1 MSKLDSLP
9 PEEAWLRH
17 QEKDAKPPN
26 RRKQNSRSHENFP
39 RSDHPVRSYMRSLR
53 GVFLMSRPPLLTRRG
68 ILLSFLMLL
77 LGGVC
82 LAQIDEAREAIDRG
96 EYVRAVN
103 ILSETLAKQPDADA
117 YLYLGIAYR
126 RMKEYQK
133 AEDTFTE
140 GSKRYPDDSRFHNE
154 LANLFLE
161 NNNLES
167 ARSALR
173 RALVVDPHN
182 NYASDQLATLD
193 MSTGD
198 VQAALRAWNKSGRP
212 VINEIL
218 NNYYPSFSSWVV
230 RSGIAFDP
238 GRTLRYSEW
247 KTTEARLF
255 ETDNFTNVG
264 LELEPTRDDRYNAVV
279 RTTTKTN
286 SPADILFGLVKGLP
300 FQMSYLDLW
309 NLNNSGINFNGLYR
323 WAADRRRGGGG
334 FKVPLPIGGLLSL
347 EFGSLWRFE
356 RWNLSPTI
364 RPELLPKAHL
374 IYKDT
379 AMGIGVKYIPNYR
392 VELAAGFIYRNRAAS
407 GELPQVYTNN
417 LNTGQFN
424 AGVNLYL
431 IDRKYQNQLR
441 VTAFA
446 ARRAIIGNTQFT
458 GGTAELDN
466 RVTLAK
472 DTGTY
477 FDWAIKGGTSRG
489 LLPIEN
495 YFVLGIDAPT
505 TANLLRG
512 HRTFLDG
519 QYGAGPIGSD
529 FVLLNTDFNR
539 RLKTIPF
546 FNTLNIPYFVV
557 KGDIFFDA
565 AKTWDRND
573 VFKPSKLLLDT
584 GVGLRFETPTY
595 SFNLIYGKSLRDG
608 NNVWT
613 AYYQRRLWLN

>member
-1 MSKLDSLP
+1 MAFFRNIQVYGLRTRGMSC
-9 PEEAWLRH
+9 
-17 QEKDAKPPN
+17 
-26 RRKQNSRSHENFP
+26 
-39 RSDHPVRSYMRSLR
+39 
-53 GVFLMSRPPLLTRRG
+53 FLT
-68 ILLSFLMLL
+68 ILL
-77 LGGVC
+77 LGGVS

-103 ILSETLAKQPDADA
+103 ILSETLANRPDADA

-126 RMKEYQK
+126 HMKEYQK

-140 GSKRYPDDSRFHNE
+140 GSKRYPDDPRFHNE

-161 NNNLES
+161 NNSLES

-173 RALVVDPHN
+173 RALVVDPNN

-198 VQAALRAWNKSGRP
+198 VQAALRSWNKSGRP
-212 VINEIL
+212 VINDIL

-230 RSGIAFDP
+230 RRGITFHP

-247 KTTEARLF
+247 KTTESRLF

-264 LELEPTRDDRYNAVV
+264 LELEPTRIVDRYNAVV

-300 FQMSYLDLW
+300 FQTSYLDLW
-309 NLNNSGINFNGLYR
+309 NLDNSGINFNGLYR
-323 WAADRRRGGGG
+323 WDADRRRGGGG
-334 FKVPLPIGGLLSL
+334 FKIPLPIAGLLSL

-364 RPELLPKAHL
+364 RPELLPKARL

-379 AMGIGVKYIPNYR
+379 AMGIGVTHIPYYR
-392 VELAAGFIYRNRAAS
+392 VELAAGFLYRNRAAS
-407 GELPQVYTNN
+407 GELPQVYTNS
-417 LNTGQFN
+417 LNTGKFT

-441 VTAFA
+441 LEAFA
-446 ARRAIIGNTQFT
+446 ARRSIIGNTQFT

-466 RVTLAK
+466 RVTLSK

-477 FDWAIKGGTSRG
+477 FDWTVKGGTSRG
-489 LLPIEN
+489 LLPIED

-512 HRTFLDG
+512 HRTTLDG
-519 QYGAGPIGSD
+519 QYGKGPIGSD

-613 AYYQRRLWLN
+613 AYYTRRLWLN

>member
-1 MSKLDSLP
+1 MVFSRNLQ
-9 PEEAWLRH
+9 AYGLRT
-17 QEKDAKPPN
+17 
-26 RRKQNSRSHENFP
+26 
-39 RSDHPVRSYMRSLR
+39 R
-53 GVFLMSRPPLLTRRG
+53 GVSCFLT
-68 ILLSFLMLL
+68 ILL
-77 LGGVC
+77 LGGVS

-103 ILSETLAKQPDADA
+103 ILSETLAKRPDADA

-126 RMKEYQK
+126 HMKEYQK

-173 RALVVDPHN
+173 RALAVDPNN

-198 VQAALRAWNKSGRP
+198 VQAALRSWNKSGRP
-212 VINEIL
+212 VINDIL
-218 NNYYPSFSSWVV
+218 NNYYPNFSSWVV
-230 RSGIAFDP
+230 RRGITFNP
-238 GRTLRYSEW
+238 GRTLRYGEW
-247 KTTEARLF
+247 KTTESRLF
-255 ETDNFTNVG
+255 GTDNFSNVG
-264 LELEPTRDDRYNAVV
+264 LEIEPTRLDDRYNAVV

-286 SPADILFGLVKGLP
+286 SAADILFGLVKGLP
-300 FQMSYLDLW
+300 FQTSYLDLW
-309 NLNNSGINFNGLYR
+309 NMRNSGVNFNSFYR
-323 WAADRRRGGGG
+323 WAADRRRGQGG
-334 FKVPLPIGGLLSL
+334 FKIPLPVAGLLSL
-347 EFGSLWRFE
+347 ELGSIWRFE

-364 RPELLPKAHL
+364 RPELLPKARL
-374 IYKDT
+374 IYKAT
-379 AMGIGVKYIPNYR
+379 AMGIGVEHIPYYR
-392 VELAAGFIYRNRAAS
+392 FEFAAGFLYRNRAAS
-407 GELPQVYTNN
+407 GELPQVYTNS
-417 LNTGQFN
+417 LNTGKFT

-441 VTAFA
+441 LTAFA
-446 ARRAIIGNTQFT
+446 ARRAIISNTQFT
-458 GGTAELDN
+458 GGTAELNN
-466 RVTLAK
+466 RVTLSK

-477 FDWAIKGGTSRG
+477 FDWTVKGGTSRG
-489 LLPIEN
+489 LLPIED

-505 TANLLRG
+505 TENLLRG

-519 QYGAGPIGSD
+519 QYGSGPIGSD

-573 VFKPSKLLLDT
+573 VFKTSKLLLDT

-613 AYYQRRLWLN
+613 AYYTRRLWLN

>member
-1 MSKLDSLP
+1 MSKLNSP
-9 PEEAWLRH
+9 PREEGCLRH
-17 QEKDAKPPN
+17 PEKDAKPPN
-26 RRKQNSRSHENFP
+26 RRRRGGRSHESFP
-39 RSDHPVRSYMRSLR
+39 RSD
-53 GVFLMSRPPLLTRRG
+53 LLTRRG

-103 ILSETLAKQPDADA
+103 ILSETLAKQPAADA

-247 KTTEARLF
+247 KTTESRLF

-264 LELEPTRDDRYNAVV
+264 LELEPIGVNDRYNAVV

-300 FQMSYLDLW
+300 FQTSYLDLW

-323 WAADRRRGGGG
+323 WDADRRRGGGG

-374 IYKDT
+374 IYKAT
-379 AMGIGVKYIPNYR
+379 AMGIGVKHIPNYR
-392 VELAAGFIYRNRAAS
+392 VELTAGFIYRNRAAS

-466 RVTLAK
+466 RVTLSK

-477 FDWAIKGGTSRG
+477 FDWAVKGGTSRG

-505 TANLLRG
+505 TENLLRG
-512 HRTFLDG
+512 HRTTLDG